1 MRRFLKI
8 FSAVDHVV
16 EHPQVWTERLSKARW
31 GDRIPHLERSSEGT
45 DCWVFDGRN
54 VPLSDVVQVGALM
67 SDRGVAPTSWDDVPG
82 TAFVPAERLK
92 AMEQD
97 GVQYSVLYP
106 TVAGFSGQRFAT
118 FTDCDL
124 ELACVKAY
132 NDWLVEEWA
141 GGSDRFIPQCIVPI
155 WPVHSAVAE
164 IKRANA
170 KGHKGV
176 IFPAVPMHL
185 RDVPHINDA
194 AYDPI
199 WATCQDLG
207 MPLCFHAGSSS
218 QLQFPLAPT
227 LSPQLAAAL
236 SAVIRPAS
244 AVFDLVNTLFSRILL
259 RFSDL
264 KVVFAESTIGW
275 GTFILEYA
283 DHQYAQ
289 DHCEYE
295 LKPSEMFSRQCY
307 LTSWYDPVKINADH
321 IGIGNV
327 LWSTNYPLANSS
339 WPDTQ
344 DFIDKCFKG
353 VTEGIRRSI
362 LWDNAARLYK
372 IDLQKGGL
380 L

>member
-1 MRRFLKI
+1 MARPCRI

-16 EHPQVWTERLSKARW
+16 EHPEVWTQRLSKSRW
-31 GDRIPHLERSSEGT
+31 GDRIPHLERSSDGT
-45 DCWVFDGRN
+45 DCWVLDDRKI
-54 VPLSDVVQVGALM
+54 PLSDAMHVGALM
-67 SDRGVAPTSWDDVPG
+67 SERGVVPTSWNDVPK

-97 GVQYSVLYP
+97 GVHYSVLYP
-106 TVAGFSGQRFAT
+106 TFAGFSGQEFGA
-118 FTDCDL
+118 FTDLDL
-124 ELACVKAY
+124 GLACVQAY

-141 GGSDRFIPQCIVPI
+141 SCSDRFIPQCIVPI
-155 WPVHSAVAE
+155 WPVDATVAE

-199 WATCQDLG
+199 WATCEGLDI
-207 MPLCFHAGSSS
+207 PLCFHAGSSS
-218 QLQFPLAPT
+218 KLQFPLAPT
-227 LSPQLAAAL
+227 LSSELAAAL

-259 RFSDL
+259 RFPGL

-295 LKPSEMFSRQCY
+295 LKPSEMFRRQCY
-307 LTSWYDPVKINADH
+307 LTSWYDPVRINAEH
-321 IGIGNV
+321 IGISNI
-327 LWSTNYPLANSS
+327 LWATNFPIANST
-339 WPDTQ
+339 WPNTQ
-344 DFIDKCFKG
+344 DFIEKCFNG
-353 VTEGIRRSI
+353 VTEVERRSI

-372 IDLQKGGL
+372 IDLQKGGWL
-380 L
+380 